1 MRLRTTAWHDC
12 AGQAPGGFGRSGPGH
27 DAVVFAGACSRC
39 FCLCRSGPRRD
50 AVALAGASLPVMAGC
65 LASLGRGVRRYSGS
79 PLRCLIKRVD
89 LHKSPLPL
97 WEGHRDQGRFPQK
110 HRWPLWE
117 SPVGVRLRTTVR
129 CGRGLYRG
137 MPPSQ
142 HRRSV
147 KSRRW
152 APAFCL
158 LGKARTSWAT
168 SGPGLSRCVRQ
179 SSGAGR
185 PGPSQSLRCRCA
197 VFPRPSHRRPWRR
210 RTIRP

>member
-1 MRLRTTAWHDC
+1 MRTTAWHDC

-110 HRWPLWE
+110 HSWPLWE
-117 SPVGVRLRTTVR
+117 SPVGVRLRTTAGAAVGCTVACRHCSIGGQQTAGVGRRLFCFPARVR
-129 CGRGLYRG
+129 
-137 MPPSQ
+137 
-142 HRRSV
+142 
-147 KSRRW
+147 
-152 APAFCL
+152 
-158 LGKARTSWAT
+158 
-168 SGPGLSRCVRQ
+168 PGLSRCVRQ

-197 VFPRPSHRRPWRR
+197 VFPRPSHRRRSRR
-210 RTIRP
+210 RTIRR